1 MVSFVVSIWM
11 HQNQFAIPHRVSYN
25 FSVFTSDLR
34 IQRIWKLVN
43 KANCGLSD
51 LVFEGL
57 MDMKVKQQR
66 NVVRY
71 IYSCLVT
78 FIHSR

>member
-11 HQNQFAIPHRVSYN
+11 HQNQFAIPHRVGNN
-25 FSVFTSDLR
+25 FSVFTIDLR
-34 IQRIWKLVN
+34 TQMIWKLVN
-43 KANCGLSD
+43 KVNCGLSGI
-51 LVFEGL
+51 VFEGL
-57 MDMKVKQQR
+57 MDMKVKHPR

-71 IYSCLVT
+71 IYSCRVT